1 MWNTKELASLRACKE
16 VIEIINICINIC
28 TLVVVFD
35 AGISK
40 HERRDAAPRHLIFHE
55 TSVIKY
61 TLR

>member
-1 MWNTKELASLRACKE
+1 MSTCKE
-16 VIEIINICINIC
+16 EIELLKLCINIC
-28 TLVVVFD
+28 TLAVVFD

-40 HERRDAAPRHLIFHE
+40 YERRDAAPRHLIFHE

>member
-1 MWNTKELASLRACKE
+1 MSTCKE
-16 VIEIINICINIC
+16 VIELLKICIHIC
-28 TLVVVFD
+28 ILAVVFD

-40 HERRDAAPRHLIFHE
+40 HERRDAAPPHLIFHK